1 MSSCFNQMERPVI
14 NYYWSPWSCGGM
26 QAWEWIAILLLISLI
41 LLQGDG
47 LLDGGS
53 CHQCK

>member
-1 MSSCFNQMERPVI
+1 MERPVI